1 MSILKK
7 ICDHKLNE
15 IKLLKNN
22 FTEKYLLDEINRQQ
36 KPRGFCAALK
46 KSVKLDFFV
55 VRFDINNNTKKYI
68 IKIRSIILAF
78 ISIFEK
84 KQLC

>member
-1 MSILKK
+1 MVLPTSPGT
-7 ICDHKLNE
+7 D
-15 IKLLKNN
+15 IKVTPDKEVPIIPKA
-22 FTEKYLLDEINRQQ
+22 TKYHGEDL
-36 KPRGFCAALK
+36 FALK
-46 KSVKLDFFV
+46 KSVNLDFLV
-55 VRFDINNNTKKYI
+55 VRFDINNSTKKYI